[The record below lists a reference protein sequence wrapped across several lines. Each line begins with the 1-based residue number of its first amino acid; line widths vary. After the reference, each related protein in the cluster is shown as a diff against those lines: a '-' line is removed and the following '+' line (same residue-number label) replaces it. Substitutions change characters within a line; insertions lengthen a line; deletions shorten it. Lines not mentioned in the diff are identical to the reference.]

1 MEKKRKEACFT
12 TGHTRQVYNCKV
24 TDSKRDLQENGK
36 SMCDYSI
43 KALSERMIRN
53 DESSF
58 AFIMNRYIEE
68 RKRGGVQ

>member
-1 MEKKRKEACFT
+1 MNRKSKGHLT
-12 TGHTRQVYNCKV
+12 TANTRQVYNCKV
-24 TDSKRDLQENGK
+24 TDFQSDLQENGK

>member
-1 MEKKRKEACFT
+1 MERKSKGHLT
-12 TGHTRQVYNCKV
+12 TANTRQVYNCKV
-24 TDSKRDLQENGK
+24 TDFQSDLQENGK